1 MQRGK
6 RLIVALLTG
15 LSMTAAGAEYEI
27 RWLEK
32 NYDFGLMK
40 EVAGPKS
47 GRSRFVNT
55 GKKPVTITYARPSC
69 GCTSVDYPEEP
80 IMPGDTATICYTYD
94 PTGRPGRFEK
104 SVKVTLD
111 DSRKEIIRISGNVL
125 GTPES
130 LSMFYPIEVGHLRLT
145 DGGIDAGTVT
155 MGSAP
160 NKFVNG
166 YNQSPDTIR
175 PRVTSGSPGL
185 KITTNAEA
193 VGPGDIVTYGLYFDT
208 RAHGETGPV
217 EIPVVFSLDE
227 RRERGEKGERGERGE
242 SAESGEGSA
251 SYTLI
256 YRAEV
261 LPAPT
266 AAINRGKTGECFIA
280 PGNIDLGSI
289 PSGGNGVDFTFRIL
303 NQGRGQLDVTRIYG
317 DREGF
322 RLVKGP
328 EKIKG
333 GKSAEVICR
342 LETGLMGKGPFRMKV
357 KVLTNDPMKPVN
369 EISVSG
375 EIE

>member
-40 EVAGPKS
+40 EVAGPKT

-166 YNQSPDTIR
+166 YNQSADTIR

-227 RRERGEKGERGERGE
+227 MCG
-242 SAESGEGSA
+242 ESGEGSV

-322 RLVKGP
+322 CLVKGP